1 MGSPVSK
8 PFALDEIEVRDERAG
23 NRQPQRGIHVIR
35 RGRGEVFCRQKAD
48 LVRREDEEEQCQ
60 KDGRYL
66 TVFRPDIAFK
76 LRAKTFD
83 DHFDHI
89 LPAPRDQGSASGRCK
104 YGDEDNDGSKPRGKK
119 RIHIYRHT
127 KELLYNMCTRMKM
140 HILTPF
146 LLQGYQE
153 NYSLIKPT
161 SRSTTVATGSVSK
174 PPKKPK
180 ISIGEKMTATQRR
193 ISRTKRSMVQTTRR
207 RPMYSTLFPSLSHFL
222 KRKSMA
228 SKKKI

>member
-1 MGSPVSK
+1 MGKPVSK
-8 PFALDEIEVRDERAG
+8 SLALDEVEVRDERAG
-23 NRQPQRGIHVIR
+23 NCQTQRGIHVIR
-35 RGRGEVFCRQKAD
+35 RGRSQVFRRQKTD
-48 LVRREDEEEQCQ
+48 LVRGEDEEEQCQ

-76 LRAKTFD
+76 LRAKAFD
-83 DHFDHI
+83 HHFDHI
-89 LPAPRDQGSASGRCK
+89 LPASRDQGSASGRCK
-104 YGDEDNDGSKPRGKK
+104 YGDKDDDGSKPCGIK

-161 SRSTTVATGSVSK
+161 SRSPRVAAGSVSK
-174 PPKKPK
+174 PPK
-180 ISIGEKMTATQRR
+180 
-193 ISRTKRSMVQTTRR
+193 
-207 RPMYSTLFPSLSHFL
+207 
-222 KRKSMA
+222 
-228 SKKKI
+228 